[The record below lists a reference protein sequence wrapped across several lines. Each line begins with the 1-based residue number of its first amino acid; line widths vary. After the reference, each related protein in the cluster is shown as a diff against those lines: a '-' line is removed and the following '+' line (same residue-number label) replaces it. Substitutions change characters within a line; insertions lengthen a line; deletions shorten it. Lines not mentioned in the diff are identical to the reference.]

1 MLLSTAANIWQL
13 QARGDIKGI
22 IQALD
27 AIDPQVRARAVMA
40 LGALNAAEALPKL
53 KLLREREF
61 NPTRRKLFDQTIAKL
76 EGASRPPTGPLLP
89 KTPPTFDELVQQV
102 RPEHPEEAEKAIQE
116 LTKLKDRRAVEPL
129 IMAFRN
135 YAYPAKT
142 RLACAEALLAL
153 ESAPASVSLLGALR
167 KPQSHI
173 RRNAAAILGQLKADW
188 AVIPLVT
195 VMQNDPSNLVR
206 KTAVAALRH
215 IRTPEALM
223 ALQNLPPEL
232 KEGPLTE
239 DSSPIF

>member
-13 QARGDIKGI
+13 QARGDVKGI
-22 IQALD
+22 MQALD

-40 LGALNAAEALPKL
+40 LGALNATDALPKL
-53 KLLREREF
+53 KTLREREY
-61 NPTRRKLFDQTIAKL
+61 NPARRKLFDQTIAKL
-76 EGASRPPTGPLLP
+76 EGALPPVTTPLPSILP
-89 KTPPTFDELVQQV
+89 ATFDELVQKI
-102 RPEHPEEAEKAIQE
+102 RPDQPEEAEKAIQE
-116 LTKLKDRRAVEPL
+116 LTNLKDRRAVEPL

-135 YAYPAKT
+135 FAYPSKT
-142 RLACAEALLAL
+142 RLACAEALLQL

-188 AVIPLVT
+188 AVAPLIL
-195 VMQNDPSNLVR
+195 VMQTDSSNMVR

-215 IRTPEALM
+215 IRTPEALV

-232 KEGPLTE
+232 KDGPSLDSDSLT
-239 DSSPIF
+239 F